1 MTTGRGFA
9 KAAALAVALALAPA
23 AVAAPAP
30 SSPGALGPDAA
41 ACGARSRGAAILV
54 SVEGLRARTGSIRLS
69 LYANDEAAFLARGRS
84 LRRVDVPVSGA
95 GPISVCIAAPGPGR
109 YAVAVRHDENGNGR
123 TDLADGGG
131 FSRNPP
137 LSLLS
142 RPRLDEVAID
152 VARGV
157 KRIDVRIVYAGAR

>member
-9 KAAALAVALALAPA
+9 KAAAVVAALALAPA
-23 AVAAPAP
+23 AVAAQA
-30 SSPGALGPDAA
+30 SLLGLDAA
-41 ACGARSRGAAILV
+41 ACGARARGTAILV
-54 SVEGLRARTGSIRLS
+54 SVEGLRARMGSIRVS

-95 GPISVCIAAPGPGR
+95 GPMAVCIAAPGPGR

-142 RPRLDEVAID
+142 RPRLEEVAID

-157 KRIDVRIVYAGAR
+157 NRIQVRIVYAGAR

>member
-1 MTTGRGFA
+1 
-9 KAAALAVALALAPA
+9 LVVALAFAPA
-23 AVAAPAP
+23 AVAAPV
-30 SSPGALGPDAA
+30 SVLGPDAA

-54 SVEGLRARTGSIRLS
+54 AVEGLRARTGSIRIS

-95 GPISVCIAAPGPGR
+95 GPMSVCIAAPGPGR

-142 RPRLDEVAID
+142 RPRLQDVAID

-157 KRIDVRIVYAGAR
+157 TRTQVRIVYAGAR